1 MSIQIFSQFPLEI
14 DLTLKMGMTGL
25 AESEKHSKMVLKYLF
40 TAYLNPVMKSKD
52 IRVEVLNSFDMK
64 KIKC

>member
-1 MSIQIFSQFPLEI
+1 
-14 DLTLKMGMTGL
+14 MGMTGL